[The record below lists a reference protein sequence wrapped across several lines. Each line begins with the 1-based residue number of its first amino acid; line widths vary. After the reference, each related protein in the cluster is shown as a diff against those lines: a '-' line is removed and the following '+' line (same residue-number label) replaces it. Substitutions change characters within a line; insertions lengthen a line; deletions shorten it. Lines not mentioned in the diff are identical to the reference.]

1 MSGHTFRARSAIA
14 RPVRCA
20 PCALRDKCLRT
31 PTSTVVRTVAFVR
44 GREDAEAETHT
55 MRMPPRLDTPEGREQ
70 YGRRFAAVEPVC
82 ANVRYTKRLDRVTLR
97 RRTNVNGQWLRCY
110 LVHHLE
116 TRTHAGDAA

>member
-20 PCALRDKCLRT
+20 TNALRDKCLRT

-97 RRTNVNGQWLRCY
+97 RRTNVNGQWLRFC
-110 LVHHLE
+110 LVHHIE
-116 TRTHAGDAA
+116 TRTHAGYAA

>member
-97 RRTNVNGQWLRCY
+97 RRTNVNGQWLRCC
-110 LVHHLE
+110 LVHHIE
-116 TRTHAGDAA
+116 TRTHAGYAA